1 MFSYLFR
8 TFTLSLSIFWRMV
21 LVIPVY
27 VTVAISVAF
36 GALFVP
42 VSGLMIAGALG
53 ATAFAIIVTTALVAI
68 VFTMV
73 SIIAN
78 IIAIRAG
85 LSARDAWG
93 MPDLVRLIKVGFQY
107 SLFHTF
113 AALFVLSLAG
123 GVLIVLHLTGVVVG
137 MAEVNKINPNDPASL
152 LALHPAVLTI
162 VGIAAAIL
170 YIILAAMQTPLA
182 AAAHGVT
189 MKAHQPDFFYG
200 FGDRFFVQLIVVVV
214 TNTLLAVLQ
223 VYALIAAI
231 PLVLLSLLNGDG
243 LPVYVRVALQSTDG
257 MLLTGGILLFG
268 IWLFSLLNAAATQ
281 SYLDLAA
288 RREREATA
296 VIVAQ
301 RADPDELRRLRDA
314 RMK

>member
-21 LVIPVY
+21 LVLPFYITFAVC
-27 VTVAISVAF
+27 VAF

-42 VSGLMIAGALG
+42 VSGLLIAAAVG
-53 ATAFAIIVTTALVAI
+53 ATAFAIMALTAMIAI
-68 VFTMV
+68 AFSMIN
-73 SIIAN
+73 IIAN

-93 MPDLVRLIKVGFQY
+93 LPDFIRLIKVGFQY

-113 AALFVLSLAG
+113 VALFVLGLAG
-123 GVLIVLHLTGVVVG
+123 GVLIVLHLSGVVAG
-137 MAEVNKINPNDPASL
+137 MAEVNKIDPNDLTTL
-152 LALHPAVLTI
+152 LNLHPAVLTI
-162 VGIAAAIL
+162 VGVATLIL

-200 FGDRFFVQLIVVVV
+200 FGDRFVIQFIIVVV
-214 TNTLLAVLQ
+214 TNTGLAVLQ
-223 VYALIAAI
+223 IFNLLAAI
-231 PLVLLSLLNGDG
+231 PLLLYAIIAGDG
-243 LPVYVRVALQSTDG
+243 VPPAVSAAFGSWEVV
-257 MLLTGGILLFG
+257 LTVGGILLFG

-281 SYLDLAA
+281 SYLDLRA
-288 RREREATA
+288 RREAEDSA
-296 VIVAQ
+296 VVIAQ
-301 RADPDELRRLRDA
+301 RADPNDLRNLRDS
-314 RMK
+314 RMR